1 MDSRGWCTLVVRGL
15 GLWFFA
21 EYLPSVIAGIVQA
34 IQLASGDGHPGIDGW
49 YLPGYLGSVLVLVLG
64 GWLFLDG
71 KEVID
76 HFQFVTGRC
85 PRCGYDLI
93 KVKGDKCPECGLPRL
108 RRNREPTESEATR

>member
-1 MDSRGWCTLVVRGL
+1 MDSRQWCTLVVRGL
-15 GLWFFA
+15 GLWFFVDSF
-21 EYLPSVIAGIVQA
+21 PTVIGGVLQA
-34 IQLASGDGHPGIDGW
+34 IKLATGDGSPGIDGW
-49 YLPGYLGSVLVLVLG
+49 YLAGYLGPLLVVLLG

-93 KVKGDKCPECGLPRL
+93 KVKGDACPECGLERQ
-108 RRNREPTESEATR
+108 RRDPGPSSDDGKS